1 MPADVH
7 KLAEETAR
15 DFTKTLM
22 QTRQPK
28 HYVLWEYIMRSKIT
42 KLAAAA
48 VIIIAVVFGLS
59 QFFGGTVTFAEVI
72 KPILNARTVVFDF
85 VVGREETGTGHA

>member
-7 KLAEETAR
+7 KIAEETAR
-15 DFTKTLM
+15 DFSETLM

-28 HYVLWEYIMRSKIT
+28 HNVLWEYIMASKIT

-48 VIIIAVVFGLS
+48 VIIIAVDFWRLVFCRRQHVGCIS
-59 QFFGGTVTFAEVI
+59 RCPAE
-72 KPILNARTVVFDF
+72 
-85 VVGREETGTGHA
+85 G